1 MGLFDFFKKND
12 SSVAQ
17 THQSATNIPVPA
29 PATKPTGNEVFL
41 DLNKGGLLN
50 LQKND
55 FLNLSKTGVNLTNIR
70 VSAGWDVNHHGQDY
84 DLDLCAYMLDGENHL
99 IQTVYYGAKR
109 GTGLQLDQDNLTGEG
124 KGDDENIFVNFE
136 KFPLHAQRI
145 VFAVVIYQAERRRQ
159 SFKYVDNAY
168 VRMIDQSVRP
178 ERELCRYNLTED
190 GGENTAI
197 QFAEIVRTSEGWTF
211 HAIGKFSRDT
221 ISSLRDRL

>member
-70 VSAGWDVNHHGQDY
+70 VSAGWDVNAHGQDY
-84 DLDLCAYMLDGENHL
+84 DLDLCAYMLDGENRL
-99 IQTVYYGAKR
+99 IQTVYYGAKS

-124 KGDDENIFVNFE
+124 DGDDENMFINFD
-136 KFPLHAQRI
+136 KIPSSVQRI
-145 VFAVVIYQAERRRQ
+145 VFGVVIYQAEHRRQ
-159 SFKYVDNAY
+159 SFNHVENAY

-190 GGENTAI
+190 GGNNTAI
-197 QFAEIVRTSEGWTF
+197 QFAKIVRTSEGWTF
-211 HAIGKFSRDT
+211 HAIGKFSQDT
-221 ISSLRDRL
+221 ISTLSRRA